1 MTKDEWKL
9 VENALA
15 GMFGNVELLVDG
27 HKVSFYKK
35 QIGKNTLGI
44 MTFVDGFFRGKWT
57 KEDPEIHYLRPV
69 EKAIWKRKQI
79 EELKKVYGKRQW
91 AKVKTKY
98 EEKYVYYTPL
108 WFAVSSIRRHYEKT
122 FKDIEL
128 AKINGEDARPSPTG
142 DLDV

>member
-1 MTKDEWKL
+1 MTEDEWKKVKYTL
-9 VENALA
+9 DAF
-15 GMFGNVELLVDG
+15 FGSVVMHVDG
-27 HKVSFYKK
+27 HMVKF
-35 QIGKNTLGI
+35 QKNQVGTNKLAI
-44 MTFVDGFFRGKWT
+44 MTYVDGWYRGKWT